1 MIVTTRPLK
10 IKYKKSVNTFQE
22 FMQINHNKH
31 SLTKEVVFLRY
42 IGIPDSVDF
51 YKEDILKME
60 EYFSK
65 QNVFYL
71 RLHKLE
77 IIRNKEDVDRLS
89 ESWRTWQTAADNTQ
103 LLYKL
108 PMCSKLASDQLE
120 WTKS

>member
-10 IKYKKSVNTFQE
+10 IKYNKSANTFQE

-51 YKEDILKME
+51 YKDEILKME
-60 EYFSK
+60 DYFSK
-65 QNVFYL
+65 QSIFYL

-77 IIRNKEDVDRLS
+77 VIRNKEDVDRLS
-89 ESWRTWQTAADNTQ
+89 EAGECGR
-103 LLYKL
+103 LLLKTRNYCISYL
-108 PMCSKLASDQLE
+108 CAVN
-120 WTKS
+120 